1 MALANVTP
9 QPDSCLSLAGGC
21 RQRAMLPGRSRAW
34 SPGHGHLFIL
44 GGLGLHRTSFMADE
58 PQVWVSPQASP
69 PCSGARLEEER
80 STEDLSTWP
89 WLSART
95 WPWLSAL
102 TCHARRCPA
111 PSVHPWD

>member
-9 QPDSCLSLAGGC
+9 QPDSCLSLAG
-21 RQRAMLPGRSRAW
+21 AVLPGRSWAW

-58 PQVWVSPQASP
+58 PQVWGSPQASP
-69 PCSGARLEEER
+69 PRSGAQLEER
-80 STEDLSTWP
+80 SAEDLS
-89 WLSART
+89 T

-102 TCHARRCPA
+102 TCHARHCLA